1 MEPIKSH
8 PLRAFV
14 SFIVTFLVVDAV
26 WIGLAGLKL
35 YENQIG
41 HLLAEKPNMLVAGL
55 FYLGYA
61 AGSIKL
67 VVSSAESI
75 KQTFFNGAILGS
87 MAYGT
92 YAVTNYAML
101 EGWTLELFI
110 IDTLWGAFITSISS
124 AVAYWFYRR

>member
-1 MEPIKSH
+1 M
-8 PLRAFV
+8 
-14 SFIVTFLVVDAV
+14 VTFLIIDAA

-35 YENQIG
+35 YESQIG
-41 HLLAEKPNMLVAGL
+41 QLLAEKPNMLVAAL
-55 FYLGYA
+55 FYLAYA

-75 KQTFFNGAILGS
+75 KQTLFNGAILGA

-101 EGWTLELFI
+101 EGWTRQLFI
-110 IDTLWGAFITSISS
+110 IDTLWGALITSISS
-124 AVAYWFYRR
+124 AVAYWFYHR

>member
-1 MEPIKSH
+1 MEPVKSH

-14 SFIVTFLVVDAV
+14 SFIVTFLVVDAI

-61 AGSIKL
+61 AGSVKL
-67 VVSSAESI
+67 VVASAESI
-75 KQTFFNGAILGS
+75 KQILFNGAILGS

-101 EGWTLELFI
+101 EGWTRELFI

-124 AVAYWFYRR
+124 VVAYWFYRR

>member
-1 MEPIKSH
+1 MQKTRSH

-14 SFIVTFLVVDAV
+14 SFIVTFLVVDAI

-41 HLLAEKPNMLVAGL
+41 QLIAEKPNMLAAGL

-61 AGSIKL
+61 VGSIKL
-67 VVSSAESI
+67 VVATADSI
-75 KQTFFNGAILGS
+75 KESLLNGAILGA

-101 EGWTLELFI
+101 EGWTRQLFV

>member
-1 MEPIKSH
+1 MEPVKSH